1 MRTVRSTVQITIS
14 QIQCRLL
21 YYFRMEFK
29 TLEWVFFSQQHT
41 VREDVPYDCPC
52 KILPNSLSSDNEK
65 IQNGSFSLIANSNLY
80 GGSTFTVLHCPY
92 FTSLTEDTGQNPRQR
107 VVLTKPAEG
116 GQYAYKFRRNS
127 VCLFMSLSKF
137 FSQGSL
143 YIFVELFFRLIRLDN
158 KVDIFKDLHNK
169 VYTYQSLCITKF
181 IITKFEWDKVYMNHF
196 YSNKIY
202 T

>member
-1 MRTVRSTVQITIS
+1 
-14 QIQCRLL
+14 
-21 YYFRMEFK
+21 
-29 TLEWVFFSQQHT
+29 
-41 VREDVPYDCPC
+41 
-52 KILPNSLSSDNEK
+52 
-65 IQNGSFSLIANSNLY
+65 
-80 GGSTFTVLHCPY
+80 
-92 FTSLTEDTGQNPRQR
+92 
-107 VVLTKPAEG
+107 
-116 GQYAYKFRRNS
+116 
-127 VCLFMSLSKF
+127 MSLSKF

-169 VYTYQSLCITKF
+169 VYAYQSLCITKF